1 MKTLQELGEA
11 VASVRRELRLKQ
23 KAVAE
28 QAGITPESLLRFERG
43 QVSEFGSRKLLAVL
57 AVLGMEVT
65 FVKTGMSGS
74 LDELRRERGGFMKL
88 SVYVLGREVAG
99 SGIGRRFQK
108 RPYLFAEHSRRGLR
122 LTDDACPHGVLG
134 LGRPASSH
142 ISDEP
147 AGRLSA
153 TGTAGTVRPP
163 SSVPAHWRSYRS
175 WAEIWWAVSK

>member
-1 MKTLQELGEA
+1 MRTLQELGEA

-74 LDELRRERGGFMKL
+74 LDELRRERGG
-88 SVYVLGREVAG
+88 S
-99 SGIGRRFQK
+99 
-108 RPYLFAEHSRRGLR
+108 
-122 LTDDACPHGVLG
+122 
-134 LGRPASSH
+134 
-142 ISDEP
+142 
-147 AGRLSA
+147 
-153 TGTAGTVRPP
+153 
-163 SSVPAHWRSYRS
+163 
-175 WAEIWWAVSK
+175 